1 MRFLS
6 LLYNVKDL
14 PGWTHTHTHTKES
27 LEFVA
32 IIYYNSFT
40 AAYC

>member
-14 PGWTHTHTHTKES
+14 PGWTHTHTHTHTQKK
-27 LEFVA
+27 A
-32 IIYYNSFT
+32 
-40 AAYC
+40 